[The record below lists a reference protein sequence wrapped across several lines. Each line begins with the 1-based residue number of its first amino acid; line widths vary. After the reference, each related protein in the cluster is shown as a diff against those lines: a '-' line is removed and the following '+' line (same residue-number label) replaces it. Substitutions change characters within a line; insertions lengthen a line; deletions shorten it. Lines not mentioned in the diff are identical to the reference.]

1 MFLGQRLQEP
11 SPGGEGLAASVA
23 GAEIVGIDADQGP
36 QMPFEP
42 RDLRR
47 LRDDRRDGAVDLAR
61 RPSSSSESSTPVKP
75 RTISQNGQNVAPSPY
90 GRERPSSQP
99 QSPWR
104 SSSRASSDTSRVLPI
119 PGTPMRV
126 RSCGSRSR
134 WTRSTVPRSNVS
146 SRSRP
151 TSGVSLARRP
161 ATGVRGRTASHTRI
175 GSLLPFAT
183 TGGASSNSIDRPVAR
198 RVASS
203 TKMLPAG
210 AADSRRAAVLTLSPE
225 AVCSPCSIL
234 ASSVISAS
242 PVVMPMWTSRSP
254 PAASSSRI
262 ASAALTARSGS
273 SSCATGAPK
282 IAITA
287 SPTNFATVPPC
298 RSRTERSWAW
308 YGCRSRCTSS
318 GSIRSERAVNPT
330 RSANSTVTTLRS
342 SRRGRASP
350 SSGEPHALQ
359 NRAPVGLSCRQT

>member
-1 MFLGQRLQEP
+1 MQVVEHEDERLFLGQRLQEP

-36 QMPFEP
+36 QMPFQP

-183 TGGASSNSIDRPVAR
+183 TGGASSNSIDRSVAR
-198 RVASS
+198 RVAWS

-225 AVCSPCSIL
+225 AVCSPFSIL

-242 PVVMPMWTSRSP
+242 PVVMPIWTSGSP

-273 SSCATGAPK
+273 SSCAAGAPK
-282 IAITA
+282 IAITRVA
-287 SPTNFATVPPC
+287 HELRDRAAVPL
-298 RSRTERSWAW
+298 ED
-308 YGCRSRCTSS
+308 
-318 GSIRSERAVNPT
+318 
-330 RSANSTVTTLRS
+330 
-342 SRRGRASP
+342 
-350 SSGEPHALQ
+350 
-359 NRAPVGLSCRQT
+359 